1 MILNIERLNKCI
13 ESKHFKTDSLQ
24 NGINMVKL
32 NMWMASVNIRDAY
45 YSAPLHEAYQKY
57 LKSFWNIL

>member
-1 MILNIERLNKCI
+1 MILNIERLNKYI

-45 YSAPLHEAYQKY
+45 YSAPLHEEYQKY